1 MEGHL
6 KCSLE
11 IPHSRKYREIE
22 YKLSGQGGLGSPG
35 SPSLFEASA
44 VGVLSLHRLHLSR
57 NCSIFRHCVD
67 DVAFAGLSDVVCALH
82 AASCCR
88 CLLRSRWILVS
99 VLQRCFGWKSRI
111 SSHLLCLLSC
121 VIWMWNYSW
130 FTDCKHCFIAELWRA
145 KRACGAP
152 WVSKSTHFRKFGNH
166 VTVHRPPARP
176 SAPQGNQCLIL
187 TLASQFG
194 STARL
199 IFHTYIAHQCCDQ
212 LTAVKTGFPL
222 TSITWPY
229 RGPRCRPIEVEY
241 LFEVIRWQ
249 VTSFHMIAG
258 SSLFFFNS
266 YEICCV
272 LYVPH
277 T

>member
-88 CLLRSRWILVS
+88 CLLRSR
-99 VLQRCFGWKSRI
+99 
-111 SSHLLCLLSC
+111 
-121 VIWMWNYSW
+121 
-130 FTDCKHCFIAELWRA
+130 
-145 KRACGAP
+145 
-152 WVSKSTHFRKFGNH
+152 
-166 VTVHRPPARP
+166 
-176 SAPQGNQCLIL
+176 
-187 TLASQFG
+187 
-194 STARL
+194 
-199 IFHTYIAHQCCDQ
+199 
-212 LTAVKTGFPL
+212 
-222 TSITWPY
+222 
-229 RGPRCRPIEVEY
+229 
-241 LFEVIRWQ
+241 
-249 VTSFHMIAG
+249 
-258 SSLFFFNS
+258 
-266 YEICCV
+266 
-272 LYVPH
+272 
-277 T
+277 